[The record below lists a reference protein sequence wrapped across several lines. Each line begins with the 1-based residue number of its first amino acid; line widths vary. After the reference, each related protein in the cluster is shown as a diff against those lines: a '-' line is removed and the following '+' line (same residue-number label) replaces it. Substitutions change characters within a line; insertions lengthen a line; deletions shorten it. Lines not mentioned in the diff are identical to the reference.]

1 MFNFI
6 EKGGEEKATLGGGLM
21 YEVTPGVG
29 VTARIDYAY
38 EQFGRLQNVHKFGI
52 SLLF

>member
-1 MFNFI
+1 LRR
-6 EKGGEEKATLGGGLM
+6 GGEEKAALGGGLM
-21 YEVTPGVG
+21 YEVTPG

-52 SLLF
+52 SLIF